1 MLAFNPGLAKS
12 KGFTDGQLFEA
23 QSLRLSPRMNFTYE
37 YGELLTINPSYNL
50 TYNQTDYTNYL
61 VTSAATVVHKFNLQT
76 TNYWPKNWVFGNDF
90 GYTYNSNIA
99 DGFKKDFYL
108 WNSSLA
114 YSFYK
119 KKITA
124 KVKVYDLLNQNQATT
139 RRITPTSIRD
149 EENVVL
155 KRYVMFSLSYKIEK
169 FAGKKSQTVGV
180 GLCINKKSDLRQDF
194 LFLLQ
199 FLAKTPAA
207 PPYPYCEAFLR
218 SAQKSPAILLLIR

>member
-1 MLAFNPGLAKS
+1 
-12 KGFTDGQLFEA
+12 
-23 QSLRLSPRMNFTYE
+23 
-37 YGELLTINPSYNL
+37 
-50 TYNQTDYTNYL
+50 
-61 VTSAATVVHKFNLQT
+61 VHKFNLQT

-169 FAGKKSQTVGV
+169 FAGKEKPDRGS
-180 GLCINKKSDLRQDF
+180 RF
-194 LFLLQ
+194 MH
-199 FLAKTPAA
+199 
-207 PPYPYCEAFLR
+207 
-218 SAQKSPAILLLIR
+218 